1 MARNRVRQLCESGDR
16 HTGKPVDRV
25 EGPVFNLL
33 SARSEATV
41 DKGGIL
47 FRDTENTQGDLC
59 GELRGGIMRTD
70 PKFIPLQIMHIKIPE
85 SSRAIQFEMLG

>member
-1 MARNRVRQLCESGDR
+1 MARNRVRQLCESGNW
-16 HTGKPVDRV
+16 HTGKPVNCV

-33 SARSEATV
+33 SARAEAAV

-70 PKFIPLQIMHIKIPE
+70 PKFIPLQIE
-85 SSRAIQFEMLG
+85 VLY

>member
-16 HTGKPVDRV
+16 HTGKPVDRI

-33 SARSEATV
+33 SPRAEAAV

-47 FRDTENTQGDLC
+47 FRDTENTQ
-59 GELRGGIMRTD
+59 ET
-70 PKFIPLQIMHIKIPE
+70 FAASSVVE
-85 SSRAIQFEMLG
+85 S